1 MKSHNTVVA
10 CLLVLF
16 VSLAVHAQT
25 DLKVLARA
33 ANAHGLLCS
42 SQGKLVLMLSGSPE
56 QMGQAHGELLK
67 PQIAAMADKVF
78 FLAGAYAAGKN
89 DWFFTRIDEVQ
100 RRTSPHT
107 PPRFMAECDAMAA
120 AAGLSVRDARNMNLL
135 PEMFH
140 CSGFAVKGKASL
152 NGQILHARVLD
163 YMSDIGIQDYAVVM
177 LLMPDGLNA
186 WVNVSY
192 AGFVGSVTA
201 MNAKGLSIGEIG
213 GPAEVGD
220 WDGMPMNFLIREIM
234 EKADNVE
241 QALAILKASKR
252 TCNYYYVLA
261 DKSGDLAS
269 VSATSDKLL
278 VLRPGEQ
285 CPGVLPNV
293 PEDSVLISAM
303 SRAKPLSER
312 LTKLY
317 GKIDVKAMMEIC
329 KRPVAME
336 SNLQDAIFAP
346 ATLELWVADAGRG
359 TLACDNP
366 YARFNLTALERF
378 FRDKLAAP

>member
-1 MKSHNTVVA
+1 MRTIKTA
-10 CLLVLF
+10 AALLALLVSF
-16 VSLAVHAQT
+16 AVHAQT
-25 DLKVLARA
+25 DLKVLGRA
-33 ANAHGLLCS
+33 ANAHGLLCG

-56 QMGQAHGELLK
+56 QMGRAHGELLK
-67 PQIAAMADKVF
+67 AQIAAMTDKI
-78 FLAGAYAAGKN
+78 FLMAGAYTASKN

-100 RRTSPHT
+100 RRTSPHI
-107 PPRFMAECDAMAA
+107 PPRFLVECDAMAA
-120 AAGLSVRDARNMNLL
+120 AAGLPVRDARNMNLF

-140 CSGFAVKGKASL
+140 CSGFAVRGKASL
-152 NGQILHARVLD
+152 NGQILHARALD
-163 YMSDIGIQDYAVVM
+163 YMSEIGIQNYAVVM

-213 GPAEVGD
+213 GPGEEGS
-220 WDGMPMNFLIREIM
+220 WDGMPMNFLVRELM

-261 DKSGDLAS
+261 DKGGNLAG
-269 VSATSDKLL
+269 VQATSGKLL

-285 CPGVLPNV
+285 CPGLLPNV
-293 PEDSVLISAM
+293 PEDTVLISAM
-303 SRAKPLSER
+303 VRAKPLSER

-317 GKIDVKAMMEIC
+317 GKIDVKAMMDIC

-336 SNLQDAIFAP
+336 SNLHDAIFAP
-346 ATLELWVADAGRG
+346 ATLDLWVADAGRG
-359 TLACDNP
+359 SRACDNP
-366 YARFNLTALERF
+366 YAHFNMDTLARF